1 MTECYICGENDSM
14 IRRCRECNLPFCTSH
29 RLPEKHNCPA
39 LLETEE
45 TERWFDER
53 FDTLYEDDS
62 DNFVSLRGLLLIVIV
77 LTVCVVG
84 VFVIVF

>member
-1 MTECYICGENDSM
+1 M

-53 FDTLYEDDS
+53 FDALYDDDS
-62 DNFVSLRGLLLIVIV
+62 DGVVSLRSLLLLLIV
-77 LTVCVVG
+77 LAASVVG
-84 VFVIVF
+84 AFVIVF